1 MSLWD
6 RDYWEWLVLVLLETL
21 IGACVF
27 QVCVYSALRCI
38 NAREQLSLCR
48 TSEVKTEVERADEQI
63 RTQSVDCRT
72 ELTLLTSIGSLETDM
87 AFVARQI
94 DGLRKEDAFV
104 QRALTELK
112 EATEALRRDL
122 DVSASKFNEKLE
134 AVQRN
139 VESLKNELNEANTEH
154 EAKMEEL
161 SSSRKQLSNQID
173 HLGDS
178 VRGA

>member
-1 MSLWD
+1 M
-6 RDYWEWLVLVLLETL
+6 LVLLETL

-27 QVCVYSALRCI
+27 QVCVYSALWCI
-38 NAREQLSLCR
+38 NAREDLCSCR

-63 RTQSVDCRT
+63 RTQSVDCGT
-72 ELTLLTSIGSLETDM
+72 ELTLHMSIGSLETDM

-104 QRALTELK
+104 QRDLTELK

-139 VESLKNELNEANTEH
+139 VESLKNELNEANTEL
-154 EAKMEEL
+154 EAKLEEL
-161 SSSRKQLSNQID
+161 RSVRKQLSKRLEY
-173 HLGDS
+173 LGDS
-178 VRGA
+178 VCGA